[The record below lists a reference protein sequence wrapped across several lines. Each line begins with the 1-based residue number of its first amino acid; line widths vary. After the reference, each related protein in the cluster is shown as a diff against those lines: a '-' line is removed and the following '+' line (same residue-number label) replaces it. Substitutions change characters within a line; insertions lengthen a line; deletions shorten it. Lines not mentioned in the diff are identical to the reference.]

1 MKLMVGIS
9 RTEDLTHPER
19 KRSKDDCRC
28 FVEAFLTRFFEY
40 SEHFVSINVREDD
53 EDVVDSPSGRQAR
66 TANQADVYGVQFELH
81 PDIIDDI
88 TLVCAGDVQNVICGT
103 FRALLNDE
111 DISAFRNR
119 FTFIR
124 TGATREER
132 EQILARAASSKSP
145 YDYVEARIYR
155 SLRREDFVDPDAGQ
169 HEVTAESLLDA
180 IADDAPE
187 TDMPDSDEE
196 YFK

>member
-1 MKLMVGIS
+1 MV
-9 RTEDLTHPER
+9 
-19 KRSKDDCRC
+19 
-28 FVEAFLTRFFEY
+28 
-40 SEHFVSINVREDD
+40 
-53 EDVVDSPSGRQAR
+53 Q
-66 TANQADVYGVQFELH
+66 
-81 PDIIDDI
+81 
-88 TLVCAGDVQNVICGT
+88 
-103 FRALLNDE
+103 
-111 DISAFRNR
+111 
-119 FTFIR
+119 
-124 TGATREER
+124 
-132 EQILARAASSKSP
+132 SP